1 MKTDHLDSL
10 KAKFTVAHFESSL
23 VAVAPPSVQ
32 FLEALQVKVLLV
44 QVDSSDGSRARVQ
57 VLVRTP
63 SREINVPVVELELY
77 VSDGM
82 GKIPANVAALEVK
95 K

>member
-23 VAVAPPSVQ
+23 VTVAPPSVQ

-44 QVDSSDGSRARVQ
+44 QEDSSDGSRAGVE

-63 SREINVPVVELELY
+63 SGKVNVPIVKLKFH

-82 GKIPANVAALEVK
+82 SKIPANVAALLRK
-95 K
+95 